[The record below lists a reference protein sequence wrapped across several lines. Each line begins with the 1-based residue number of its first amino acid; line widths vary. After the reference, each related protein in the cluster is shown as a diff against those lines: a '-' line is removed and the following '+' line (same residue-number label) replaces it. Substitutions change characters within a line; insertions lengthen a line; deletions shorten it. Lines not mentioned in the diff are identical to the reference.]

1 MERATGSRDG
11 GAPTSSPRAAPAET
25 GQVTSEQ
32 LLTVLA
38 CAMIGFA
45 SIVAGYHLPSL
56 LPALRRVVV
65 RDRR

>member
-1 MERATGSRDG
+1 M
-11 GAPTSSPRAAPAET
+11 
-25 GQVTSEQ
+25 TSEQ